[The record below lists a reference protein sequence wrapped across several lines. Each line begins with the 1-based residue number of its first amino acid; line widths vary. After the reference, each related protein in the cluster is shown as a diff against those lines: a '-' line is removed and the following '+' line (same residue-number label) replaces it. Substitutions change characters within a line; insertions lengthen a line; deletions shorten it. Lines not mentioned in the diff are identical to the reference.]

1 MTGIRMKPPATNS
14 RKKKLLRSAGDIL
27 QALSR
32 LIQIAKLYDDN
43 NKLVASAVLAFKQS
57 IAKHGSDHG
66 HVSLQIHNGRFYLQ
80 EEKIPLVRK
89 DAQLFNRV
97 QRYLETRQI
106 YGFHFDSSLE
116 AIAIPEVTTFVR
128 LLQQSAKQASP
139 FDWFT
144 RELDRQNIHWLVAIK
159 ATDHSRQHESLLTQ
173 IGPTN
178 SPEHK
183 KEVAKKTYHFAL
195 GSVKEVADKLLTNKE
210 ASIRKSLRM
219 VQRMVDIITEDDTT
233 FFALSTIRMY
243 DDYTYTHSLNV
254 ALLAMALGK
263 RIGMKRQTLEKL
275 GLCGLFHDL
284 GKIEVPKQ
292 ILNKRGKL
300 NDAEFEEIKKHS
312 MNSALLILKL
322 KTEKYR
328 KVHLLV
334 SPFEHHIR
342 FDHSG
347 YPNLDRKRPISL
359 FGRILT
365 IVDVYDAITS
375 PRIYRPTSMSP
386 DKALGIMLADSGKH
400 FDPVLLKL
408 FVNMLGVYPIGT
420 VLELDSGEMG
430 LAVHN
435 PEQDDPA
442 RPMVQLL
449 RPDPDEEFT
458 KGDLINLTDRDPK
471 SGAYKWNIIKT
482 QHPAALGIQP
492 ANYIL

>member
-1 MTGIRMKPPATNS
+1 MKPPAAS
-14 RKKKLLRSAGDIL
+14 RRSKKAPPQAGEILR
-27 QALSR
+27 ALSR

-43 NKLVASAVLAFKQS
+43 NKLVASAVTAFKQS
-57 IAKHGSDHG
+57 ILKSSNGRE

-80 EEKIPLVRK
+80 EQKVPLYRK

-97 QRYLETRQI
+97 LRYLEARQI
-106 YGFHFDSSLE
+106 YGFHFDSDLDK
-116 AIAIPEVTTFVR
+116 IAIPKATTFAR
-128 LLQQSAKQASP
+128 LLHQCAKQTSP

-144 RELDRQNIHWLVAIK
+144 LELGKHDIHWLIAIK
-159 ATDHSRQHESLLTQ
+159 ESNRSRREEPLLTQ
-173 IGPTN
+173 VSPTN
-178 SPEHK
+178 STQRK
-183 KEVAKKTYHFAL
+183 KEAAKKTYHFAL

-400 FDPVLLKL
+400 FDPVLLKM

-420 VLELDSGEMG
+420 VLLLDSGEMG
-430 LAVHN
+430 LAVHS
-435 PEQDDPA
+435 PEDDDPDPA
-442 RPMVQLL
+442 RPVVQLL
-449 RPDPDEEFT
+449 LPGSDDQYT
-458 KGDLINLTDRDPK
+458 KGDLINLTDRDPQT
-471 SGAYKWNIIKT
+471 GAYKWNVLKT

>member
-1 MTGIRMKPPATNS
+1 
-14 RKKKLLRSAGDIL
+14 
-27 QALSR
+27 
-32 LIQIAKLYDDN
+32 
-43 NKLVASAVLAFKQS
+43 
-57 IAKHGSDHG
+57 
-66 HVSLQIHNGRFYLQ
+66 
-80 EEKIPLVRK
+80 
-89 DAQLFNRV
+89 
-97 QRYLETRQI
+97 
-106 YGFHFDSSLE
+106 
-116 AIAIPEVTTFVR
+116 
-128 LLQQSAKQASP
+128 
-139 FDWFT
+139 
-144 RELDRQNIHWLVAIK
+144 
-159 ATDHSRQHESLLTQ
+159 
-173 IGPTN
+173 
-178 SPEHK
+178 
-183 KEVAKKTYHFAL
+183 
-195 GSVKEVADKLLTNKE
+195 
-210 ASIRKSLRM
+210 
-219 VQRMVDIITEDDTT
+219 
-233 FFALSTIRMY
+233 MY

-263 RIGMKRQTLEKL
+263 RIGMQRQTLEKL

-322 KTEKYR
+322 KTAKYR

-375 PRIYRPTSMSP
+375 PRIYRPISMSP

-400 FDPVLLKL
+400 FDPVLLKM
-408 FVNMLGVYPIGT
+408 FVQMLGVYPIGT
-420 VLELDSGEMG
+420 VLQLDSGEMG
-430 LAVHN
+430 LAMRS
-435 PEQDDPA
+435 PDGTDPS
-442 RPMVQLL
+442 RPTVQLL
-449 RPDPDEEFT
+449 LASPDNQYDR
-458 KGDLINLTDRDPK
+458 GGQINLTDRDPK
-471 SGAYKWNIIKT
+471 TGEFKWNIIKT

>member
-1 MTGIRMKPPATNS
+1 MKPPTANS
-14 RKKKLLRSAGDIL
+14 NAKKTLQPAGDIL
-27 QALSR
+27 RALSR

-43 NKLVASAVLAFKQS
+43 NKLVASTVKTFQQS
-57 IAKHGSDHG
+57 IQKSGNGGG

-80 EEKIPLVRK
+80 EQKVPLYRK
-89 DAQLFNRV
+89 DAQLFNRIL
-97 QRYLETRQI
+97 RYLKTRQI
-106 YGFHFDSSLE
+106 YGFHFDSDLE
-116 AIAIPEVTTFVR
+116 AITIPEITTFVR
-128 LLQQSAKQASP
+128 LLHQSAKQANP
-139 FDWFT
+139 YDWFT
-144 RELDRQNIHWLVAIK
+144 QELARKDIHWLIAIK
-159 ATDHSRQHESLLTQ
+159 ESDHTRREEPLLTR
-173 IGPTN
+173 IGIGDATQG
-178 SPEHK
+178 K
-183 KEVAKKTYHFAL
+183 KEAAKKTYHFAL
-195 GSVKEVADKLLTNKE
+195 SSVKEVADKLLTNKD

-263 RIGMKRQTLEKL
+263 RIGMQRQTLEKL

-400 FDPVLLKL
+400 FDPVLLKM

-420 VLELDSGEMG
+420 VLQLDSGEMG
-430 LAVHN
+430 LAVRS
-435 PEQDDPA
+435 PDDDDPS

-449 RPDPDEEFT
+449 LPSPDNQYT
-458 KGDLINLTDRDPK
+458 HGDLINLTDRDTQT
-471 SGAYKWNIIKT
+471 GEFKWNIIKT

-492 ANYIL
+492 ANYII

>member
-1 MTGIRMKPPATNS
+1 MKPPATNS
-14 RKKKLLRSAGDIL
+14 RAKKVLRSAVDIL

-43 NKLVASAVLAFKQS
+43 NKLVASAVAALKQS
-57 IAKHGSDHG
+57 IQKASSDNG
-66 HVSLQIHNGRFYLQ
+66 PVSLQIHNGRFYLQ
-80 EEKIPLVRK
+80 QETVPLVRK
-89 DAQLFNRV
+89 NAQLFNRV
-97 QRYLETRQI
+97 LRYLETRRI
-106 YGFHFDSSLE
+106 FGFHFDSDLE
-116 AIAIPEVTTFVR
+116 AIAIPEVTAYVR
-128 LLQQSAKQASP
+128 LLHQSAKQTSP
-139 FDWFT
+139 FDWFAH
-144 RELDRQNIHWLVAIK
+144 ELVKHNIHWLVAIK
-159 ATDHSRQHESLLTQ
+159 ESDHTRGQEPPLTQ
-173 IGPTN
+173 IGPLN
-178 SPEHK
+178 SAQRK

-375 PRIYRPTSMSP
+375 PRIYRPSAMSP

-400 FDPVLLKL
+400 FDPVLLKM

-420 VLELDSGEMG
+420 VLQLDSGEMG
-430 LAVHN
+430 LAVHKS
-435 PEQDDPA
+435 EHDDPA

-449 RPDPDEEFT
+449 RPDPDEKFS
-458 KGDLINLTDRDPK
+458 KGDLINLTDRDRLTGK
-471 SGAYKWNIIKT
+471 YKWNIIKT

-492 ANYIL
+492 AKYII

>member
-1 MTGIRMKPPATNS
+1 MKGIRMKPPNAST
-14 RKKKLLRSAGDIL
+14 RPKKARPHAGDIL

-43 NKLVASAVLAFKQS
+43 NKLVASAVSAFKQRIHQS
-57 IAKHGSDHG
+57 GNGSE

-80 EEKIPLVRK
+80 EEKVPLYRK
-89 DAQLFNRV
+89 DAQLFNRILK
-97 QRYLETRQI
+97 YLETRQI
-106 YGFHFDSSLE
+106 CGFHFASDLGM
-116 AIAIPEVTTFVR
+116 IAIPEFTTFVR
-128 LLQQSAKQASP
+128 LLHQSTQHASP
-139 FDWFT
+139 VDWFT
-144 RELDRQNIHWLVAIK
+144 RELDLQDIHWLVAIK
-159 ATDHSRQHESLLTQ
+159 ASDHTRQQEPLLSQ
-173 IGPTN
+173 NGPTHTN
-178 SPEHK
+178 QRN
-183 KEVAKKTYHFAL
+183 KEAAKKTYHFAL

-263 RIGMKRQTLEKL
+263 RIGMQRKTLEKL

-386 DKALGIMLADSGKH
+386 DKALGIMLADSGTH
-400 FDPVLLKL
+400 FDPVLLKI

-420 VLELDSGEMG
+420 VLRLDNGEMG
-430 LAVHN
+430 LAVKSSN
-435 PEQDDPA
+435 EADPA

-449 RPDPDEEFT
+449 RPGSGHKYA
-458 KGDLINLTDRDPK
+458 KGDLIDLTDRDPQ
-471 SGAYKWNIIKT
+471 SGAYKWNIVKT

-492 ANYIL
+492 AQYML

>member
-1 MTGIRMKPPATNS
+1 MNPPAANS
-14 RKKKLLRSAGDIL
+14 RANKSARSASDIL

-43 NKLVASAVLAFKQS
+43 NKLVASAVKGFKQS
-57 IAKHGSDHG
+57 ILNSGNGHE

-80 EEKIPLVRK
+80 EEKMPLYRK
-89 DAQLFNRV
+89 DAQLFN
-97 QRYLETRQI
+97 QILKYFKTRDI
-106 YGFHFDSSLE
+106 FGFHFDKELG
-116 AIAIPEVTTFVR
+116 AVAIPEVMTFIR
-128 LLQQSAKQASP
+128 LLHQSAKKTTP
-139 FDWFT
+139 FEWFNHK
-144 RELDRQNIHWLVAIK
+144 LDTQDIHWVATIK
-159 ATDHSRQHESLLTQ
+159 ESGHTRREPFLRTQ
-173 IGPTN
+173 IEPV
-178 SPEHK
+178 SASLRKQEA
-183 KEVAKKTYHFAL
+183 AKKTYHFAL
-195 GSVKEVADKLLTNKE
+195 SSVREVADKLLTNKE

-263 RIGMKRQTLEKL
+263 RIGMQRQTLEKL

-284 GKIEVPKQ
+284 GKIEIPKQ

-400 FDPVLLKL
+400 FDPVLLKM

-420 VLELDSGEMG
+420 VLQLDSGEMG
-430 LAVHN
+430 LAMHS
-435 PEQDDPA
+435 PEEDDPT

-449 RPDPDEEFT
+449 LPSQEDKYTR
-458 KGDLINLTDRDPK
+458 GDVISLTEREPQT
-471 SGAYKWNIIKT
+471 GTYKWNIIKT

>member
-1 MTGIRMKPPATNS
+1 MKPPTANRRVNKT
-14 RKKKLLRSAGDIL
+14 LRSAGDIL
-27 QALSR
+27 QALSK

-43 NKLVASAVLAFKQS
+43 NKLVAGAVAAFKQS
-57 IAKHGSDHG
+57 IKKSSTANG
-66 HVSLQIHNGRFYLQ
+66 HVSLQIQNGRFYFQ
-80 EEKIPLVRK
+80 EEKVPLVRK

-97 QRYLETRQI
+97 LRYLETRQI
-106 YGFHFDSSLE
+106 YGFHFDSDLE
-116 AIAIPEVTTFVR
+116 SIAIPEVTTFAR
-128 LLQQSAKQASP
+128 LLHQSAKQATP

-144 RELDRQNIHWLVAIK
+144 LELDKQNIHWLVAIK
-159 ATDHSRQHESLLTQ
+159 ESDHSRQQEPPLNK
-173 IGPTN
+173 IGTTN
-178 SPEHK
+178 SAQHK

-263 RIGMKRQTLEKL
+263 RIGMQRQTLEKL

-386 DKALGIMLADSGKH
+386 DKALGIMLEDSGKH
-400 FDPVLLKL
+400 FDPVLLKM
-408 FVNMLGVYPIGT
+408 FINMLGVYPVGT
-420 VLELDSGEMG
+420 VLQLDSGEMG
-430 LAVHN
+430 LAVHS
-435 PEQDDPA
+435 PEEDDPA

-449 RPDPDEEFT
+449 LAGSEEKYT
-458 KGDLINLTDRDPK
+458 KGDLINLTDRDPQ
-471 SGAYKWNIIKT
+471 SGGYKRNIIKT

-492 ANYIL
+492 AKYIL